1 MVLKYQRYISYQ
13 KHRLD
18 NCRNINTM
26 IFDYGKYE
34 KSQIVNEFDLLATI
48 VII

>member
-1 MVLKYQRYISYQ
+1 MVLKYQRYIFYQ

-18 NCRNINTM
+18 HCRNINTM

-34 KSQIVNEFDLLATI
+34 KTQIVNDFDFLATI
-48 VII
+48 VWQ